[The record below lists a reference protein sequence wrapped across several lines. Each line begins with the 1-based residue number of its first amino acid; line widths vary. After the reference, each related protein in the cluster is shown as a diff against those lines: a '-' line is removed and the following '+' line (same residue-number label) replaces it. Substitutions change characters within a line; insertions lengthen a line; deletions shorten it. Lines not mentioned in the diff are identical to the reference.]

1 MQAQVDKVFTA
12 YCKRQNF
19 NGMSEE
25 DKMYRDLG
33 ESVYKYFHEYVK
45 DADKMSSN
53 EIFRY
58 LDKIIDQ
65 SGYRKIWFVDYRGY
79 PRFSLKTGDIFLAP
93 QGAQTYSDKIFDFIG
108 YRCSALHLSTIRV
121 TVV

>member
-1 MQAQVDKVFTA
+1 MTKKLELDLSELSAEEKKSVLDFVAQKQKVNRERKKQKEMQAKVDKVFTA

-25 DKMYRDLG
+25 DKMYRGLG

-65 SGYRKIWFVDYRGY
+65 SGYRKI
-79 PRFSLKTGDIFLAP
+79 
-93 QGAQTYSDKIFDFIG
+93 
-108 YRCSALHLSTIRV
+108 
-121 TVV
+121 